1 MKQRLIWILCS
12 AFLLCCALGGCGEA
26 ALLDPKAP
34 VTLTF
39 WHVYGSQADSPMN
52 ELVDRFN
59 ATVGRE
65 RGVLVNV
72 TSVSNSSAIHD
83 ALVAAAHGEPGAGEL
98 PDLFTC
104 YPKTA
109 LAMGTELLLDWNDAV
124 PAESREACVPAF
136 LAEGQ
141 VNGAQLIY
149 PIAKSSEVLFVN
161 NTILSRFSAATGI
174 TLAELSTWEGVFMA
188 ARAYAE
194 WTDALTPQTE
204 GDAKAFLMLDDP
216 FHFMQI
222 AAAARGE
229 TLFDG
234 EAIRFSSPAFED
246 AWAML
251 AQSATE
257 GGLCLYGDYATTA
270 MMTGDIVCGL
280 ESTASILYY
289 KDAVTYPDNTHEPL
303 ELVALPFPAFAG
315 KEKTV
320 MQRGVGLGAVRTTQ
334 TAAAAAA
341 VFLEW
346 ITETETNLEFVTAGG
361 YLPVRREAFEALLNG
376 AHGTLGR
383 AGDRRPDGLPCRAGC
398 ARSKGRAGG
407 ERERGGGRRCLC
419 AFCGKHHNAFRGG
432 TGRVRPV
439 SQGPYRARDRGNA
452 VSFHQH
458 HQNAQPPHLCQA

>member
-39 WHVYGSQADSPMN
+39 WHVYGGQADSPMN

-161 NTILSRFSAATGI
+161 NTI
-174 TLAELSTWEGVFMA
+174 
-188 ARAYAE
+188 
-194 WTDALTPQTE
+194 
-204 GDAKAFLMLDDP
+204 
-216 FHFMQI
+216 
-222 AAAARGE
+222 
-229 TLFDG
+229 
-234 EAIRFSSPAFED
+234 
-246 AWAML
+246 
-251 AQSATE
+251 
-257 GGLCLYGDYATTA
+257 
-270 MMTGDIVCGL
+270 
-280 ESTASILYY
+280 
-289 KDAVTYPDNTHEPL
+289 
-303 ELVALPFPAFAG
+303 FPAFP
-315 KEKTV
+315 
-320 MQRGVGLGAVRTTQ
+320 QL
-334 TAAAAAA
+334 
-341 VFLEW
+341 
-346 ITETETNLEFVTAGG
+346 
-361 YLPVRREAFEALLNG
+361 
-376 AHGTLGR
+376 
-383 AGDRRPDGLPCRAGC
+383 
-398 ARSKGRAGG
+398 
-407 ERERGGGRRCLC
+407 
-419 AFCGKHHNAFRGG
+419 
-432 TGRVRPV
+432 RV
-439 SQGPYRARDRGNA
+439 
-452 VSFHQH
+452 
-458 HQNAQPPHLCQA
+458 